1 MKKKYIVI
9 ITILSLISASNVYAE
24 TPSYDIETEN
34 NLDPIIE
41 RPKLEPAIE
50 SEDEK
55 SNESVVVKELTIEE
69 KIELLQKEI
78 EELKAENKKINK
90 TTNDMKDMAEKIKF
104 TVAGKIETGVTK
116 SDATNDEWEDI
127 SKSYFQLVFGA
138 KAKLNEQWSINWN
151 QKAKML
157 WRGNVGTGPSGKT
170 SGTWV
175 SNLTFD
181 GKNIKCLGGSD
192 VSVGK
197 FREHQI
203 TGYTLG
209 KLDMTGI
216 RISKDFKN
224 AGTKVKLVYG
234 RMPQNTPA
242 FRTPILNDGDNP
254 FIVATEVN
262 QNVGHNSV
270 IKAAYRR
277 VESTNSLSNIEV
289 GWYFP
294 ITEKVSGHA
303 VYMKGFLPSGSKPS
317 VTGESGYAFGL
328 NYGKFN
334 FNKPHSDQVY
344 LRYSKVPSDT
354 VIYSGE
360 RGTLNNYTWRLG
372 YKNVLSKGVI
382 FETYYEHFKSIETN
396 KTGQKI
402 GAILNFRVL

>member
-1 MKKKYIVI
+1 MKKSILALGI
-9 ITILSLISASNVYAE
+9 ITTLFGSSNVYASDNIE
-24 TPSYDIETEN
+24 ASADLEPMVEQKIETADKDTVVSKEE
-34 NLDPIIE
+34 PIV
-41 RPKLEPAIE
+41 K
-50 SEDEK
+50 
-55 SNESVVVKELTIEE
+55 KELTIDE
-69 KIELLQKEI
+69 KLDILQKEI
-78 EELKAENKKINK
+78 EELKLENKKLGK
-90 TTNDMKDMAEKIKF
+90 STTELERLSERIQF
-104 TVAGKIETGVTK
+104 IVAGKMETGATK
-116 SDATNDEWEDI
+116 SSDTNDEWEDI
-127 SKSYFQLVFGA
+127 SKSYFQLIFGA
-138 KAKLNEQWSINWN
+138 KAKLNDQWSINWN
-151 QKAKML
+151 QKAKLL
-157 WRGNVGTGPSGKT
+157 WRGNVGTGPSGKS

-181 GKNIKCLGGSD
+181 GKDIKCLGGSD
-192 VSVGK
+192 VSLGK
-197 FREHQI
+197 FREQQI

-234 RMPQNTPA
+234 RMPQNTPT
-242 FRTPILNDGDNP
+242 FRTPILNTGDNA
-254 FIVATEVN
+254 FIVATEVD
-262 QNVGHNSV
+262 QNVGHDSV

-317 VTGESGYAFGL
+317 VTGDSGYAFGL

-334 FNKPHSDQVY
+334 PNKPHSDQVY
-344 LRYSKVPSDT
+344 LRYSKVPSDI

-372 YKNVLSKGVI
+372 YKNVLSKGVT

>member
-1 MKKKYIVI
+1 MKKKYLVI
-9 ITILSLISASNVYAE
+9 TTILSLISASNVYAE
-24 TPSYDIETEN
+24 TPSYDIETSN
-34 NLDPIIE
+34 NLEPIIE
-41 RPKLEPAIE
+41 SSKSEPVIE
-50 SEDEK
+50 SKDEK
-55 SNESVVVKELTIEE
+55 SVETKELTIEE

-90 TTNDMKDMAEKIKF
+90 NTNDLKTMAEKIKF
-104 TVAGKIETGVTK
+104 SVAGKIETGVTK

-157 WRGNVGTGPSGKT
+157 WRGNVGTGPSGKS

-197 FREHQI
+197 FREQEI

-216 RISKDFKN
+216 KITKDFTN

-234 RMPQNTPA
+234 RMPQDTPS
-242 FRTPILNDGDNP
+242 FRTPILNPGDNA
-254 FIVATEVN
+254 FIVATEVD
-262 QNVGHNSV
+262 QTVGHNSV

-277 VESTNSLSNIEV
+277 VESTNSLSNVEV

-294 ITEKVSGHA
+294 IKDKWSGNA

-317 VTGESGYAFGL
+317 VTGDSGYAFGL
-328 NYGKFN
+328 TYGKFN
-334 FNKPHSDQVY
+334 PNKAHSDQVY

-354 VIYSGE
+354 VIYGGE
-360 RGTLNNYTWRLG
+360 RGVINNYTWRIG
-372 YKNVLSKGVI
+372 YANVLSKGVVLD
-382 FETYYEHFKSIETN
+382 TYYEHYKAIDTN

-402 GAILNFRVL
+402 GAMLNFRLL

>member
-1 MKKKYIVI
+1 MKKSILALGI
-9 ITILSLISASNVYAE
+9 IATLFGSSNVYA
-24 TPSYDIETEN
+24 SDNIEAST
-34 NLDPIIE
+34 D
-41 RPKLEPAIE
+41 LEPMIE
-50 SEDEK
+50 QKVETANKDTVTKEEPIVK
-55 SNESVVVKELTIEE
+55 KELTIDE
-69 KIELLQKEI
+69 KLDILQKEI
-78 EELKAENKKINK
+78 EELKLENKKLGK
-90 TTNDMKDMAEKIKF
+90 STTELERLSERIQF
-104 TVAGKIETGVTK
+104 IVAGKMETGATK
-116 SDATNDEWEDI
+116 SSDTNDEWEDI
-127 SKSYFQLVFGA
+127 SKSYFQLIFGA
-138 KAKLNEQWSINWN
+138 KAKLNDQWSINWN
-151 QKAKML
+151 QKAKLL
-157 WRGNVGTGPSGKT
+157 WRGNVGTGPSGKS

-181 GKNIKCLGGSD
+181 GKDIKCLGGSD

-197 FREHQI
+197 FREQQI

-242 FRTPILNDGDNP
+242 FRTPILNNGDNP
-254 FIVATEVN
+254 FIVATEVD
-262 QNVGHNSV
+262 QNVGHDSV

-317 VTGESGYAFGL
+317 VTGDSGYAFGL

-334 FNKPHSDQVY
+334 PNKPHSDQVY

-372 YKNVLSKGVI
+372 YKNVLSKGVT
-382 FETYYEHFKSIETN
+382 FETYYEHFKSIETT

>member
-1 MKKKYIVI
+1 MKKSILVLGI
-9 ITILSLISASNVYAE
+9 ITSIFSSSNVYASDNIE
-24 TPSYDIETEN
+24 ASADLEPMIEQKIETTSKE
-34 NLDPIIE
+34 DTVVSKEEPIV
-41 RPKLEPAIE
+41 K
-50 SEDEK
+50 
-55 SNESVVVKELTIEE
+55 KELTIDE
-69 KIELLQKEI
+69 KLDILQKEI
-78 EELKAENKKINK
+78 EDLKLENKKLGKSTSELERLSERIQF
-90 TTNDMKDMAEKIKF
+90 I
-104 TVAGKIETGVTK
+104 VAGKMETGATK
-116 SDATNDEWEDI
+116 SSDTNDEWEDI
-127 SKSYFQLVFGA
+127 NKSYFQLVFGA
-138 KAKLNEQWSINWN
+138 KAKLNDQWSINWN
-151 QKAKML
+151 QKAKLL
-157 WRGNVGTGPSGKT
+157 WRGNVGTGPSGKS

-181 GKNIKCLGGSD
+181 GKDIKCLGGSD

-242 FRTPILNDGDNP
+242 FRTPILNNGDNP
-254 FIVATEVN
+254 FIVATEVD
-262 QNVGHNSV
+262 QNVGHNSI

-317 VTGESGYAFGL
+317 VTGDSGYAFGL

-382 FETYYEHFKSIETN
+382 LETYYEHFKSIETN

>member
-1 MKKKYIVI
+1 MKKSILALGIIV
-9 ITILSLISASNVYAE
+9 TLFCSSNVYASDNIE
-24 TPSYDIETEN
+24 ASADLEPMVEQKIETTDKNVVSKEE
-34 NLDPIIE
+34 PII
-41 RPKLEPAIE
+41 K
-50 SEDEK
+50 
-55 SNESVVVKELTIEE
+55 KELTIDE
-69 KIELLQKEI
+69 KLDILQKEI
-78 EELKAENKKINK
+78 EELKLENKKLGKSTSELERLSERIQF
-90 TTNDMKDMAEKIKF
+90 I
-104 TVAGKIETGVTK
+104 VAGKMETGGTK
-116 SDATNDEWEDI
+116 SSATNDEWEDI
-127 SKSYFQLVFGA
+127 SKSYFQLIFGA
-138 KAKLNEQWSINWN
+138 KAKLNDQWSINWN
-151 QKAKML
+151 QKAKLL
-157 WRGNVGTGPSGKT
+157 WRGNVGTGPSGKS

-181 GKNIKCLGGSD
+181 GKDIKCLGGSD

-216 RISKDFKN
+216 RISKGFKN

-242 FRTPILNDGDNP
+242 FRTPILNTGDNP
-254 FIVATEVN
+254 VMVATEVD

-277 VESTNSLSNIEV
+277 LESTNSLSNIEV

-317 VTGESGYAFGL
+317 VTGDSGYAFGL

-334 FNKPHSDQVY
+334 PNKPHSDQVY

-354 VIYSGE
+354 AIYSGE

-382 FETYYEHFKSIETN
+382 LETYYEHFKSIETN

>member
-1 MKKKYIVI
+1 MKKSILALGIIV
-9 ITILSLISASNVYAE
+9 SLFGSSNVYASDNIE
-24 TPSYDIETEN
+24 ASADLEPMIEQKIETAAKE
-34 NLDPIIE
+34 DTVISKEEPIV
-41 RPKLEPAIE
+41 K
-50 SEDEK
+50 
-55 SNESVVVKELTIEE
+55 KELTIDE
-69 KIELLQKEI
+69 KLDILQKEI
-78 EELKAENKKINK
+78 EELKLENKKLGK
-90 TTNDMKDMAEKIKF
+90 STTELERLSERIQF
-104 TVAGKIETGVTK
+104 IVAGKMETGATK
-116 SDATNDEWEDI
+116 SSDTNDEWEDI
-127 SKSYFQLVFGA
+127 SKSYFQLIFGA
-138 KAKLNEQWSINWN
+138 KAKLNDQWSINWN
-151 QKAKML
+151 QKAKLL
-157 WRGNVGTGPSGKT
+157 WRGNVGTGPSGKS

-181 GKNIKCLGGSD
+181 GKDIKCLGGSD

-197 FREHQI
+197 FREQQI

-242 FRTPILNDGDNP
+242 FRTPILNNGDNA
-254 FIVATEVN
+254 FIVATEVD
-262 QNVGHNSV
+262 QNVGHDSV

-317 VTGESGYAFGL
+317 VTGDSGYAFGL

-334 FNKPHSDQVY
+334 PNKPHSDQVD

-372 YKNVLSKGVI
+372 YKNVLSKGVT

>member
-1 MKKKYIVI
+1 MKKSILALGI
-9 ITILSLISASNVYAE
+9 ITTLFSSSNVYASDSIE
-24 TPSYDIETEN
+24 ASTDLEPMIEQKIETGTKE
-34 NLDPIIE
+34 DTVVSKEEPIV
-41 RPKLEPAIE
+41 K
-50 SEDEK
+50 
-55 SNESVVVKELTIEE
+55 KELTIDE
-69 KIELLQKEI
+69 KLDILQKEI
-78 EELKAENKKINK
+78 EELKLENKKLGK
-90 TTNDMKDMAEKIKF
+90 STTELERLSERIQF
-104 TVAGKIETGVTK
+104 IVAGKMETGATK
-116 SDATNDEWEDI
+116 SGDTNDEWEDI

-138 KAKLNEQWSINWN
+138 KAKLNDQWSINWN
-151 QKAKML
+151 QKAKLL
-157 WRGNVGTGPSGKT
+157 WRGNVGTGPSGKS

-181 GKNIKCLGGSD
+181 GKDIKCLGGSD

-197 FREHQI
+197 FREQQI

-242 FRTPILNDGDNP
+242 FRTPILNNGDNP
-254 FIVATEVN
+254 FIVATEVD

-317 VTGESGYAFGL
+317 VTGDSGYAFGL

-334 FNKPHSDQVY
+334 PNKPHSDQVY

-372 YKNVLSKGVI
+372 YKNVLSKGVT
-382 FETYYEHFKSIETN
+382 FETYYEHFKSIESN

>member
-1 MKKKYIVI
+1 MKKSILALGIIVTLFCSSNAYASDNI
-9 ITILSLISASNVYAE
+9 EASADLEPMVE
-24 TPSYDIETEN
+24 QKIETADKDAVVSKEE
-34 NLDPIIE
+34 PII
-41 RPKLEPAIE
+41 K
-50 SEDEK
+50 
-55 SNESVVVKELTIEE
+55 KELTIDE
-69 KIELLQKEI
+69 KLDILQKEI
-78 EELKAENKKINK
+78 EELKLENKKLGK
-90 TTNDMKDMAEKIKF
+90 STTELERLSERIQF
-104 TVAGKIETGVTK
+104 IVAGKMETGATK
-116 SDATNDEWEDI
+116 SSDTNDEWEDI
-127 SKSYFQLVFGA
+127 SKSYFQLIFGA
-138 KAKLNEQWSINWN
+138 KAKLNDQWSINWN
-151 QKAKML
+151 QKAKLL
-157 WRGNVGTGPSGKT
+157 WRGNVGTGPSGKS

-181 GKNIKCLGGSD
+181 GKDIKCLGGSD

-242 FRTPILNDGDNP
+242 FRTPILNNGDNP
-254 FIVATEVN
+254 FIVATEVD

-317 VTGESGYAFGL
+317 VTGDSGYAFGL

-334 FNKPHSDQVY
+334 FNKPHTDQVY

-360 RGTLNNYTWRLG
+360 RGTVNNYTWRLG

-382 FETYYEHFKSIETN
+382 LETYYEHFKSIETN

>member
-1 MKKKYIVI
+1 MKKSILALGI
-9 ITILSLISASNVYAE
+9 IASILSSSNVYASDNIE
-24 TPSYDIETEN
+24 ASTDLEPMIEQKIETADKDIVVSKEE
-34 NLDPIIE
+34 PIV
-41 RPKLEPAIE
+41 K
-50 SEDEK
+50 
-55 SNESVVVKELTIEE
+55 KELTIDE
-69 KIELLQKEI
+69 KLDILQKEI
-78 EELKAENKKINK
+78 EELKLENKKLGK
-90 TTNDMKDMAEKIKF
+90 STTELERLNERIQF
-104 TVAGKIETGVTK
+104 IVAGKMETGATK
-116 SDATNDEWEDI
+116 SSATNDEWEDI
-127 SKSYFQLVFGA
+127 SKSYFQLIFGA
-138 KAKLNEQWSINWN
+138 KAKLNDQWSINWN
-151 QKAKML
+151 QKAKLL
-157 WRGNVGTGPSGKT
+157 WRGNVGTGPSGKS

-197 FREHQI
+197 FREQQI

-242 FRTPILNDGDNP
+242 FRTPILNNGDNP
-254 FIVATEVN
+254 FIVATEVD

-294 ITEKVSGHA
+294 ITEKISGHA

-317 VTGESGYAFGL
+317 VTGDSGYAFGL

-334 FNKPHSDQVY
+334 PNKPHTDQVY

-360 RGTLNNYTWRLG
+360 RGTVNNYTWRLG
-372 YKNVLSKGVI
+372 YKNVLSKGVT

>member
-1 MKKKYIVI
+1 MKKSILALGI
-9 ITILSLISASNVYAE
+9 ITSLFSSSNVYASDNIE
-24 TPSYDIETEN
+24 ASTDLEPMVEQKIETADKDTVVSKEE
-34 NLDPIIE
+34 PIV
-41 RPKLEPAIE
+41 K
-50 SEDEK
+50 
-55 SNESVVVKELTIEE
+55 KELTIDE
-69 KIELLQKEI
+69 KLDILQKEI
-78 EELKAENKKINK
+78 EELKLENKKLGK
-90 TTNDMKDMAEKIKF
+90 STTELERLSERIQF
-104 TVAGKIETGVTK
+104 IVAGKMETGATK
-116 SDATNDEWEDI
+116 SSDTNDEWEDI
-127 SKSYFQLVFGA
+127 SKSYFQLIFGA
-138 KAKLNEQWSINWN
+138 KAKLNDHWSINWN
-151 QKAKML
+151 QKAKLL
-157 WRGNVGTGPSGKT
+157 WRGNVGTGPSGKS

-181 GKNIKCLGGSD
+181 GKDIKCLGGSD

-242 FRTPILNDGDNP
+242 FRTPILNNGDNA
-254 FIVATEVN
+254 FIVATEVD
-262 QNVGHNSV
+262 QNVGHDSV

-317 VTGESGYAFGL
+317 VTGDSGYAFGL

-334 FNKPHSDQVY
+334 PNKPHSDQVY

-372 YKNVLSKGVI
+372 YKNVLSRGVT

>member
-1 MKKKYIVI
+1 MKKSILVLGI
-9 ITILSLISASNVYAE
+9 ITSLFSSSNVYASDNIE
-24 TPSYDIETEN
+24 ASTDLEPMVEQKIETADKDVVSKKE
-34 NLDPIIE
+34 PIV
-41 RPKLEPAIE
+41 K
-50 SEDEK
+50 
-55 SNESVVVKELTIEE
+55 KELTIDE
-69 KIELLQKEI
+69 KLDILQKEI
-78 EELKAENKKINK
+78 EELKLENKKLGK
-90 TTNDMKDMAEKIKF
+90 STTELERLSERIQF
-104 TVAGKIETGVTK
+104 IVAGKMETGATK
-116 SDATNDEWEDI
+116 SSDTNDEWEDI
-127 SKSYFQLVFGA
+127 SKSYFQLIFGA
-138 KAKLNEQWSINWN
+138 KAKLNDQWSINWN
-151 QKAKML
+151 QKAKLL
-157 WRGNVGTGPSGKT
+157 WRGNVGTGPSGKS

-181 GKNIKCLGGSD
+181 GKDIKCLGGSD

-242 FRTPILNDGDNP
+242 FRTPILNNGDNA
-254 FIVATEVN
+254 FIVATEVD
-262 QNVGHNSV
+262 QNVGHDSV

-317 VTGESGYAFGL
+317 VTGDSGYAFGL

-334 FNKPHSDQVY
+334 PNKPHSDQVY

-372 YKNVLSKGVI
+372 YKNVLSKGVTL
-382 FETYYEHFKSIETN
+382 ETYYEYFKSIETN

>member
-1 MKKKYIVI
+1 MKKSILALGI
-9 ITILSLISASNVYAE
+9 IASLFSSSNAYASDNIEASTDLEPMVE
-24 TPSYDIETEN
+24 QKIETVDKDIVPNEE
-34 NLDPIIE
+34 PIV
-41 RPKLEPAIE
+41 K
-50 SEDEK
+50 
-55 SNESVVVKELTIEE
+55 KELTIDE
-69 KIELLQKEI
+69 KLDILQKEI
-78 EELKAENKKINK
+78 EELKLENKKLGK
-90 TTNDMKDMAEKIKF
+90 STTELERLSERVQFI
-104 TVAGKIETGVTK
+104 VAGKMETGATK
-116 SDATNDEWEDI
+116 SSATNDEWEDI
-127 SKSYFQLVFGA
+127 SKSYFQLIFGA
-138 KAKLNEQWSINWN
+138 KAKLNDQWSINWN
-151 QKAKML
+151 QKAKLL
-157 WRGNVGTGPSGKT
+157 WRGNVGTGPSGKS

-181 GKNIKCLGGSD
+181 GKDIKCLGGSD

-242 FRTPILNDGDNP
+242 FRTPILNNGDNA
-254 FIVATEVN
+254 FIVATEVD
-262 QNVGHNSV
+262 QNVGHDSV

-317 VTGESGYAFGL
+317 VTGDSGYAFGL

-334 FNKPHSDQVY
+334 PNKPHSDQVY

-360 RGTLNNYTWRLG
+360 RGTVNNYTWRLG
-372 YKNVLSKGVI
+372 YKNVLSKGVT

-402 GAILNFRVL
+402 RAILNFRVL

>member
-1 MKKKYIVI
+1 MKKSILVLSI
-9 ITILSLISASNVYAE
+9 ITTLFSSSNVYASDNIE
-24 TPSYDIETEN
+24 ASTDLEPMVEQKIETVDKDIVPNEE
-34 NLDPIIE
+34 PIV
-41 RPKLEPAIE
+41 K
-50 SEDEK
+50 
-55 SNESVVVKELTIEE
+55 KELTIDE
-69 KIELLQKEI
+69 KLDILQKEI
-78 EELKAENKKINK
+78 EELKLENKKLGKSTSELERLSERIQF
-90 TTNDMKDMAEKIKF
+90 I
-104 TVAGKIETGVTK
+104 VAGKMETGATK
-116 SDATNDEWEDI
+116 SSATNDEWEDI
-127 SKSYFQLVFGA
+127 SKSYFQLIFGA
-138 KAKLNEQWSINWN
+138 KAKLNDQWSINWN
-151 QKAKML
+151 QKAKLL
-157 WRGNVGTGPSGKT
+157 WRGNVGTGPSGKS

-181 GKNIKCLGGSD
+181 GKDIKCLGGSD

-197 FREHQI
+197 FREQQI

-242 FRTPILNDGDNP
+242 FRTPILNNGDNA
-254 FIVATEVN
+254 FIVATEVD
-262 QNVGHNSV
+262 QNVGHDSV

-277 VESTNSLSNIEV
+277 VESTNSLSNVEV

-317 VTGESGYAFGL
+317 VTGDSGYAFGL

-334 FNKPHSDQVY
+334 PNKPHSDQVY

-372 YKNVLSKGVI
+372 YKNVLSKGVT

>member
-1 MKKKYIVI
+1 MKKSILVLGI
-9 ITILSLISASNVYAE
+9 ITSLFSSSNVYASDNIE
-24 TPSYDIETEN
+24 VSTDLEPMVEQKIETVDKDIVPNEE
-34 NLDPIIE
+34 PIV
-41 RPKLEPAIE
+41 K
-50 SEDEK
+50 
-55 SNESVVVKELTIEE
+55 KELTIDE
-69 KIELLQKEI
+69 KLDILQKEI
-78 EELKAENKKINK
+78 EELKLENKKLGKSTSELERLSERIQF
-90 TTNDMKDMAEKIKF
+90 I
-104 TVAGKIETGVTK
+104 VAGKMETGATK
-116 SDATNDEWEDI
+116 SSATNDEWEDI

-138 KAKLNEQWSINWN
+138 KAKLNDQWSINWN
-151 QKAKML
+151 QKAKLL
-157 WRGNVGTGPSGKT
+157 WRGNIGTGPSGKS

-181 GKNIKCLGGSD
+181 GKDIKCLGGSD

-242 FRTPILNDGDNP
+242 FRTPILNNGDNA
-254 FIVATEVN
+254 FIVATEVD
-262 QNVGHNSV
+262 QNVGHDSV

-317 VTGESGYAFGL
+317 VTGDSGYAFGL

-334 FNKPHSDQVY
+334 FNKPHTDQVY

-360 RGTLNNYTWRLG
+360 RGTVNNYTWRLG

-382 FETYYEHFKSIETN
+382 LETYYEHFKSIETN

>member
-1 MKKKYIVI
+1 MKKSILTLGI
-9 ITILSLISASNVYAE
+9 IATLFGSSNVYA
-24 TPSYDIETEN
+24 SDNIETSTDLEPMIEQKIETT
-34 NLDPIIE
+34 DKDTVVSKEEPII
-41 RPKLEPAIE
+41 K
-50 SEDEK
+50 
-55 SNESVVVKELTIEE
+55 KELTIDE
-69 KIELLQKEI
+69 KLDILQKEI
-78 EELKAENKKINK
+78 EELKLENKKLGK
-90 TTNDMKDMAEKIKF
+90 STTELERLSERVQFI
-104 TVAGKIETGVTK
+104 VAGKMETGATK
-116 SDATNDEWEDI
+116 SSDTNDEWEDI
-127 SKSYFQLVFGA
+127 SKSYFQLIFGA
-138 KAKLNEQWSINWN
+138 KAKLNDQWSINWN
-151 QKAKML
+151 QKAKLL
-157 WRGNVGTGPSGKT
+157 WRGNVGTGPSGKS

-181 GKNIKCLGGSD
+181 GKDIKCLGGSD

-197 FREHQI
+197 FREQQI

-242 FRTPILNDGDNP
+242 FRTPILNTGDNP
-254 FIVATEVN
+254 FIVATEVD

-294 ITEKVSGHA
+294 ITEKVSGRA

-334 FNKPHSDQVY
+334 PNKPHTDQVY

-372 YKNVLSKGVI
+372 YKNVLSKGVT

>member
-1 MKKKYIVI
+1 MKKSILALGI
-9 ITILSLISASNVYAE
+9 IASLFSSSNVYASDNIE
-24 TPSYDIETEN
+24 ASVDLEPMVEQKIETADKDVVSKEE
-34 NLDPIIE
+34 PIV
-41 RPKLEPAIE
+41 K
-50 SEDEK
+50 
-55 SNESVVVKELTIEE
+55 KELTIDE
-69 KIELLQKEI
+69 KLDILQKEI
-78 EELKAENKKINK
+78 EELKLENKKLGK
-90 TTNDMKDMAEKIKF
+90 STTELERLSERIQF
-104 TVAGKIETGVTK
+104 IVAGKMETGATK
-116 SDATNDEWEDI
+116 SSDTNDEWEDI
-127 SKSYFQLVFGA
+127 SKSYFQLIFGA
-138 KAKLNEQWSINWN
+138 KAKLNDQWSINWN
-151 QKAKML
+151 QKAKLL
-157 WRGNVGTGPSGKT
+157 WRGNVGTGPSCKS

-181 GKNIKCLGGSD
+181 GKDIKCLGGSD

-242 FRTPILNDGDNP
+242 FRTPILNNGDNA
-254 FIVATEVN
+254 FIVATEVD

-317 VTGESGYAFGL
+317 VTGDSGYAFGL

-334 FNKPHSDQVY
+334 PNKPHSDQVY

-372 YKNVLSKGVI
+372 YKNVLSKGVT

>member
-1 MKKKYIVI
+1 MKESILALGIIV
-9 ITILSLISASNVYAE
+9 SLFSSSNVYASDNIE
-24 TPSYDIETEN
+24 ASADLEPMIEQKIETTDKE
-34 NLDPIIE
+34 DAVVTKEEPIV
-41 RPKLEPAIE
+41 K
-50 SEDEK
+50 
-55 SNESVVVKELTIEE
+55 KELTIDE
-69 KIELLQKEI
+69 KLDILQKEI
-78 EELKAENKKINK
+78 EELKLENKKLGK
-90 TTNDMKDMAEKIKF
+90 STSELEKLSERIQF
-104 TVAGKIETGVTK
+104 IVAGKIETGATK
-116 SDATNDEWEDI
+116 SSDTNDEWEDI

-138 KAKLNEQWSINWN
+138 KAKLNDQWSINWN
-151 QKAKML
+151 QKAKLL
-157 WRGNVGTGPSGKT
+157 WRGNVGTGPSGKS

-181 GKNIKCLGGSD
+181 GKDIKCLGGSD

-234 RMPQNTPA
+234 RMPQNTPE

-254 FIVATEVN
+254 FIVATEVD

-334 FNKPHSDQVY
+334 FNKPHTDQVY

-372 YKNVLSKGVI
+372 YKNVLSKGVT

>member
-1 MKKKYIVI
+1 MKKSILVLGI
-9 ITILSLISASNVYAE
+9 ITSLFSSSNVYASDNIE
-24 TPSYDIETEN
+24 ASTDLEPIVEPKIETADKDVVSKEE
-34 NLDPIIE
+34 PIV
-41 RPKLEPAIE
+41 K
-50 SEDEK
+50 
-55 SNESVVVKELTIEE
+55 KELTIDE
-69 KIELLQKEI
+69 KLDILQKEI
-78 EELKAENKKINK
+78 EELKLENKKLGK
-90 TTNDMKDMAEKIKF
+90 STTELERLSERIQF
-104 TVAGKIETGVTK
+104 IVAGKMETGATK
-116 SDATNDEWEDI
+116 SSDTNDEWEDI
-127 SKSYFQLVFGA
+127 SKSYFQLIFGA
-138 KAKLNEQWSINWN
+138 KAKLNDQWSINWN
-151 QKAKML
+151 QKAKLL
-157 WRGNVGTGPSGKT
+157 WRGNVGTGPSGKS

-181 GKNIKCLGGSD
+181 GKDIKCLGGSD

-197 FREHQI
+197 FREQQI

-242 FRTPILNDGDNP
+242 FRTPILNNGDNT
-254 FIVATEVN
+254 FIVATEVD
-262 QNVGHNSV
+262 QNVGHDSV

-277 VESTNSLSNIEV
+277 VESTNSLSNVEV

-317 VTGESGYAFGL
+317 VTGDSGYAFGL

-334 FNKPHSDQVY
+334 PNKPHSDQVY

-372 YKNVLSKGVI
+372 YKNVLSKGVT

>member
-1 MKKKYIVI
+1 MKKSVLVFGI
-9 ITILSLISASNVYAE
+9 IASLFSSSNVYASDNIE
-24 TPSYDIETEN
+24 ASADLEPMIEQKIETT
-34 NLDPIIE
+34 D
-41 RPKLEPAIE
+41 K
-50 SEDEK
+50 EDTVV
-55 SNESVVVKELTIEE
+55 SNEEPIVKKELTIDE
-69 KIELLQKEI
+69 KLDILQKEI
-78 EELKAENKKINK
+78 EELKLENKKLGK
-90 TTNDMKDMAEKIKF
+90 STTELERLSERIQF
-104 TVAGKIETGVTK
+104 IVAGKMETSATK
-116 SDATNDEWEDI
+116 SSDTNDEWEDI
-127 SKSYFQLVFGA
+127 SKSYFQLIFGA
-138 KAKLNEQWSINWN
+138 KAKLNDQWSINWN
-151 QKAKML
+151 QKAKLL
-157 WRGNVGTGPSGKT
+157 WRGNVGTGPSGKS

-181 GKNIKCLGGSD
+181 GKDIKCLGGSD

-242 FRTPILNDGDNP
+242 FRTPILNTGDNP
-254 FIVATEVN
+254 FIVATEVD

-334 FNKPHSDQVY
+334 PNKPHSDQVY

-372 YKNVLSKGVI
+372 YQNVLSKGVI
-382 FETYYEHFKSIETN
+382 LETYYEHFKSIETN

>member
-1 MKKKYIVI
+1 MNKKYLVF
-9 ITILSLISASNVYAE
+9 ITILSLISASNAYAE
-24 TPSYDIETEN
+24 TPSYDIETN
-34 NLDPIIE
+34 NDLEPIIE
-41 RPKLEPAIE
+41 SSKSEPVSE
-50 SEDEK
+50 SKDEK
-55 SNESVVVKELTIEE
+55 STDTKELTIEE

-90 TTNDMKDMAEKIKF
+90 TTNDLKTMTEKIKF

-127 SKSYFQLVFGA
+127 NKSYFQLIFGA

-157 WRGNVGTGPSGKT
+157 WRGNVGTGPSGKS

-197 FREHQI
+197 FREQQI

-216 RISKDFKN
+216 KITKDFTN

-234 RMPQNTPA
+234 RMPQDTPS
-242 FRTPILNDGDNP
+242 FRTPILNPGDNV
-254 FIVATEVN
+254 FIVTTEVD
-262 QNVGHNSV
+262 QTVGHNSV

-277 VESTNSLSNIEV
+277 VESTNSLSNVEV

-294 ITEKVSGHA
+294 IKDKWSGNA

-317 VTGESGYAFGL
+317 ATGDTGYAFGL
-328 NYGKFN
+328 TYGKFN
-334 FNKPHSDQVY
+334 PNKAHSDQVY

-354 VIYSGE
+354 VIYGGE
-360 RGTLNNYTWRLG
+360 RGVINNYTWRIG
-372 YKNVLSKGVI
+372 YTNALSKGVVLD
-382 FETYYEHFKSIETN
+382 TYYEHYKAIDTN

-402 GAILNFRVL
+402 GAMLNFRLL

>member
-1 MKKKYIVI
+1 MKKSILALGI
-9 ITILSLISASNVYAE
+9 IATLFGSSNVYASDNIE
-24 TPSYDIETEN
+24 ASADLEPMIEQKIETADKDAIVSKEE
-34 NLDPIIE
+34 PIV
-41 RPKLEPAIE
+41 K
-50 SEDEK
+50 
-55 SNESVVVKELTIEE
+55 KELTIDE
-69 KIELLQKEI
+69 KLDILQKEI
-78 EELKAENKKINK
+78 EELKLENKKLGK
-90 TTNDMKDMAEKIKF
+90 STTELERLSERIQF
-104 TVAGKIETGVTK
+104 IVAGKVETGATK
-116 SDATNDEWEDI
+116 SSATNDEWEDI
-127 SKSYFQLVFGA
+127 SKSYFQLIFGA
-138 KAKLNEQWSINWN
+138 KAKLNDQWSINWN
-151 QKAKML
+151 QKAKLL
-157 WRGNVGTGPSGKT
+157 WRGNVGTGPSGKS

-181 GKNIKCLGGSD
+181 GKDIKCLGGSD

-242 FRTPILNDGDNP
+242 FRTPILNTGDNA
-254 FIVATEVN
+254 FIVSTEID
-262 QNVGHNSV
+262 QNVGHDSV

-294 ITEKVSGHA
+294 ITEKVSGRA

-317 VTGESGYAFGL
+317 VTGDSGYAFGL

-334 FNKPHSDQVY
+334 PNKPHSDQVY

-372 YKNVLSKGVI
+372 YKNVLSKGVT

-402 GAILNFRVL
+402 GAILNFRVI

>member
-1 MKKKYIVI
+1 MKKSILVLGI
-9 ITILSLISASNVYAE
+9 ITSLFSSSNVYASDNIE
-24 TPSYDIETEN
+24 ASTDLEPMIEQKIETTDTKET
-34 NLDPIIE
+34 I
-41 RPKLEPAIE
+41 
-50 SEDEK
+50 
-55 SNESVVVKELTIEE
+55 SNEEPIVKKELTIDE
-69 KIELLQKEI
+69 KLDILQKEI
-78 EELKAENKKINK
+78 EELKLENKKLGK
-90 TTNDMKDMAEKIKF
+90 STTELERLSERIQF
-104 TVAGKIETGVTK
+104 IVAGKMETGATK
-116 SDATNDEWEDI
+116 SSDTNDEWEDI
-127 SKSYFQLVFGA
+127 SKSYFQLIFGA
-138 KAKLNEQWSINWN
+138 KAKLNDQWSINWN
-151 QKAKML
+151 QKAKLL
-157 WRGNVGTGPSGKT
+157 WRGNVGTGPSGKS

-181 GKNIKCLGGSD
+181 GKDIKCLGGSD

-197 FREHQI
+197 FREQQI

-254 FIVATEVN
+254 FIVATEVD

-317 VTGESGYAFGL
+317 VTGDSGYAFGL

-334 FNKPHSDQVY
+334 SNKPHSDQVY

-382 FETYYEHFKSIETN
+382 LETYYEHFKSIETN

>member
-1 MKKKYIVI
+1 MKKSILALGIIV
-9 ITILSLISASNVYAE
+9 SLFGSSNVYASDNIE
-24 TPSYDIETEN
+24 ASADLEPMIEQKIETADKDTIVSKEE
-34 NLDPIIE
+34 PIV
-41 RPKLEPAIE
+41 K
-50 SEDEK
+50 
-55 SNESVVVKELTIEE
+55 KELTIDE
-69 KIELLQKEI
+69 KLDILQKEI
-78 EELKAENKKINK
+78 EELKLENKKLGK
-90 TTNDMKDMAEKIKF
+90 STTELERLSERIQF
-104 TVAGKIETGVTK
+104 IVAGKMETGATK
-116 SDATNDEWEDI
+116 SSDTNDEWEDI
-127 SKSYFQLVFGA
+127 SKSYFQLIFGA
-138 KAKLNEQWSINWN
+138 KAKLNDQWSINWN
-151 QKAKML
+151 QKAKLL
-157 WRGNVGTGPSGKT
+157 WRGNVGTGPSGKS

-181 GKNIKCLGGSD
+181 GKDIKCLGGSD

-197 FREHQI
+197 FREQQI

-242 FRTPILNDGDNP
+242 FRTPILNNGDNA
-254 FIVATEVN
+254 FIVATEVD
-262 QNVGHNSV
+262 QNVGHDSV

-317 VTGESGYAFGL
+317 VTGDSGYAFGL

-334 FNKPHSDQVY
+334 PNKPHSDQVY

-372 YKNVLSKGVI
+372 YKNVLSKGVT

>member
-1 MKKKYIVI
+1 MKKSILALGI
-9 ITILSLISASNVYAE
+9 IASLFSSSNVYASDNIE
-24 TPSYDIETEN
+24 VSTDLEPMIEQKIETTDKDTVLSKEE
-34 NLDPIIE
+34 PIV
-41 RPKLEPAIE
+41 K
-50 SEDEK
+50 
-55 SNESVVVKELTIEE
+55 KELTIDE
-69 KIELLQKEI
+69 KLDILQKEI
-78 EELKAENKKINK
+78 EELKLENKKLGK
-90 TTNDMKDMAEKIKF
+90 STTELERLSERIQF
-104 TVAGKIETGVTK
+104 IVAGKMETGATK
-116 SDATNDEWEDI
+116 SSATNDEWEDI
-127 SKSYFQLVFGA
+127 SKSYFQLIFGA
-138 KAKLNEQWSINWN
+138 KAKLNDQWSINWN
-151 QKAKML
+151 QKAKLL
-157 WRGNVGTGPSGKT
+157 WRGNVGTGPSGKS

-181 GKNIKCLGGSD
+181 GKDIKCLGGSD

-242 FRTPILNDGDNP
+242 FRTPILNNGDNA
-254 FIVATEVN
+254 FIVATEVD
-262 QNVGHNSV
+262 QNVGHDSV

-334 FNKPHSDQVY
+334 PNKPHTDQVY

-372 YKNVLSKGVI
+372 YKNALSKGVTL
-382 FETYYEHFKSIETN
+382 ETYYEHFKSIETN

>member
-1 MKKKYIVI
+1 MKKSILVLGI
-9 ITILSLISASNVYAE
+9 ITSLFNSSNVFA
-24 TPSYDIETEN
+24 SDNIETSTY
-34 NLDPIIE
+34 
-41 RPKLEPAIE
+41 LEPIVEQKIE
-50 SEDEK
+50 TTDTKETI
-55 SNESVVVKELTIEE
+55 SNEEPIVKKELTIDE
-69 KIELLQKEI
+69 KLDILQKEI
-78 EELKAENKKINK
+78 EELKLENKKLGK
-90 TTNDMKDMAEKIKF
+90 STTELERLSERIQF
-104 TVAGKIETGVTK
+104 IVAGKMETSATK
-116 SDATNDEWEDI
+116 SSDTNDEWEDI
-127 SKSYFQLVFGA
+127 SKSYFQLIFGA
-138 KAKLNEQWSINWN
+138 KAKLNDQWSINWN
-151 QKAKML
+151 QKAKLL
-157 WRGNVGTGPSGKT
+157 WRGNVGTGPSGKS

-181 GKNIKCLGGSD
+181 GKDIKCLGGSD

-242 FRTPILNDGDNP
+242 FRTPILNNGDNA
-254 FIVATEVN
+254 FIVATEVD
-262 QNVGHNSV
+262 QNIGHDSV

-294 ITEKVSGHA
+294 ITKKVSGHA

-334 FNKPHSDQVY
+334 PNKPHSDQVY

-372 YKNVLSKGVI
+372 YKNVLSKGVT

>member
-1 MKKKYIVI
+1 MKKSILALGIIV
-9 ITILSLISASNVYAE
+9 TLFCSSNVYA
-24 TPSYDIETEN
+24 SDNIEASADLE
-34 NLDPIIE
+34 PIIE
-41 RPKLEPAIE
+41 QKIETADKDVIVSKEEPIV
-50 SEDEK
+50 K
-55 SNESVVVKELTIEE
+55 KELTIDE
-69 KIELLQKEI
+69 KLDVLQKEI
-78 EELKAENKKINK
+78 EELKLENKKLGK
-90 TTNDMKDMAEKIKF
+90 STTELERLSKRIQF
-104 TVAGKIETGVTK
+104 IVAGKIETGATK
-116 SDATNDEWEDI
+116 SSDTNDEWEDI

-138 KAKLNEQWSINWN
+138 KAKLNDQWSINWN
-151 QKAKML
+151 QKAKLL
-157 WRGNVGTGPSGKT
+157 WRGNVGTGPSGKS

-181 GKNIKCLGGSD
+181 GKDIKCLGGSD

-224 AGTKVKLVYG
+224 AGTKVKFVYG
-234 RMPQNTPA
+234 RMPQNTPT

-254 FIVATEVN
+254 FIVATEVD

-317 VTGESGYAFGL
+317 VTGDSGYAFGL

-334 FNKPHSDQVY
+334 FNKPHTDQVY

-382 FETYYEHFKSIETN
+382 LETYYEHFKSIETN

>member
-1 MKKKYIVI
+1 MKKSILVLGI
-9 ITILSLISASNVYAE
+9 ITSLFSSSNVYASDNIE
-24 TPSYDIETEN
+24 ASADLEPMIEQKIETADKDTVVSKEE
-34 NLDPIIE
+34 PII
-41 RPKLEPAIE
+41 K
-50 SEDEK
+50 
-55 SNESVVVKELTIEE
+55 KELTIDE
-69 KIELLQKEI
+69 KLDILQKEI
-78 EELKAENKKINK
+78 EELKLENKKLGK
-90 TTNDMKDMAEKIKF
+90 STTELERLSERIQF
-104 TVAGKIETGVTK
+104 IVAGKMETGATK
-116 SDATNDEWEDI
+116 SSDTNDEWEDI
-127 SKSYFQLVFGA
+127 SKSYFQLIFGA
-138 KAKLNEQWSINWN
+138 KAKLNDQWSINWN
-151 QKAKML
+151 QKAKLL
-157 WRGNVGTGPSGKT
+157 WRGNVGTGPTGKS

-181 GKNIKCLGGSD
+181 GKDIKCLGGSD

-254 FIVATEVN
+254 FIVATEVD

-294 ITEKVSGHA
+294 ITEKVSGNA

-317 VTGESGYAFGL
+317 VTGDSGYAFGL

-344 LRYSKVPSDT
+344 LRYSKVPNDT

-382 FETYYEHFKSIETN
+382 LETYYEHFKSIETN

>member
-1 MKKKYIVI
+1 MNKKYLVLT
-9 ITILSLISASNVYAE
+9 TILSLISASNVYAE
-24 TPSYDIETEN
+24 TPSYDIETKN
-34 NLDPIIE
+34 D
-41 RPKLEPAIE
+41 LEPIVE
-50 SEDEK
+50 SSKSESVTESKDEK
-55 SNESVVVKELTIEE
+55 SIETKELTIEE

-90 TTNDMKDMAEKIKF
+90 NTNDLKTMAEKIKF

-127 SKSYFQLVFGA
+127 NKSYFQLIFGA

-157 WRGNVGTGPSGKT
+157 WRGNVGTGPSGKS

-181 GKNIKCLGGSD
+181 GKDIKCLGGSD

-197 FREHQI
+197 FREQQI

-216 RISKDFKN
+216 KLTKDFTN

-234 RMPQNTPA
+234 RMPQDTPS
-242 FRTPILNDGDNP
+242 FRTPILNPGDNA
-254 FIVATEVN
+254 FIVATEVD
-262 QNVGHNSV
+262 QTVGHNSI

-277 VESTNSLSNIEV
+277 VESTNSLSNVEV

-294 ITEKVSGHA
+294 IKDKWSGNS

-317 VTGESGYAFGL
+317 VTGDTGYAFGL
-328 NYGKFN
+328 TYGKFN
-334 FNKPHSDQVY
+334 PNKAHSDQVY

-354 VIYSGE
+354 VIYGGE
-360 RGTLNNYTWRLG
+360 RGVINNYTWRIG
-372 YKNVLSKGVI
+372 YTNVLSKGVVLD
-382 FETYYEHFKSIETN
+382 TYYEHYKAIDTN

-402 GAILNFRVL
+402 GAMLNFRVL

>member
-1 MKKKYIVI
+1 MKKSILTLGI
-9 ITILSLISASNVYAE
+9 IATLFSSSNVYA
-24 TPSYDIETEN
+24 SDNIETSTDLEPMIEQKIETT
-34 NLDPIIE
+34 DKDTVVSKEEPII
-41 RPKLEPAIE
+41 K
-50 SEDEK
+50 
-55 SNESVVVKELTIEE
+55 KELTIDE
-69 KIELLQKEI
+69 KLDILQKEI
-78 EELKAENKKINK
+78 EELKLENKKLGK
-90 TTNDMKDMAEKIKF
+90 STTELERLSERVQFI
-104 TVAGKIETGVTK
+104 VAGKMETGATK
-116 SDATNDEWEDI
+116 SSDTNDEWEDI
-127 SKSYFQLVFGA
+127 SKSYFQLIFGA
-138 KAKLNEQWSINWN
+138 KAKLNDQWSINWN
-151 QKAKML
+151 QKAKLL
-157 WRGNVGTGPSGKT
+157 WRGNVGTGPSGKS

-181 GKNIKCLGGSD
+181 GKDIKYLGGSD

-197 FREHQI
+197 FREQQI

-242 FRTPILNDGDNP
+242 FRTPILNTGDNP
-254 FIVATEVN
+254 FIVATEVD

-334 FNKPHSDQVY
+334 PNKPHTDQVY

-372 YKNVLSKGVI
+372 YKNVLSKGVT

>member
-1 MKKKYIVI
+1 MNKKCL
-9 ITILSLISASNVYAE
+9 TIATVLSLISASNVYAE
-24 TPSYDIETEN
+24 TPSYDIETN
-34 NLDPIIE
+34 NDLEPIIE
-41 RPKLEPAIE
+41 SSKSEQVIE
-50 SEDEK
+50 SKDEK
-55 SNESVVVKELTIEE
+55 TVETKELTIEE

-90 TTNDMKDMAEKIKF
+90 STNDLKTMAEKIKF
-104 TVAGKIETGVTK
+104 SVAGKIETGVSK

-157 WRGNVGTGPSGKT
+157 WRGNVGTGPSGKS

-181 GKNIKCLGGSD
+181 GKDIKCLGGSD

-197 FREHQI
+197 FREQQI

-216 RISKDFKN
+216 KITKDFTN

-234 RMPQNTPA
+234 RMPQDTPS
-242 FRTPILNDGDNP
+242 FRTPILNPGDNA
-254 FIVATEVN
+254 FIVATEVD
-262 QNVGHNSV
+262 QTVGHNSV
-270 IKAAYRR
+270 IKTAYRR
-277 VESTNSLSNIEV
+277 VESTNSLSNVEV

-294 ITEKVSGHA
+294 IKDKWSGNA

-317 VTGESGYAFGL
+317 VTGDSGYAFGL
-328 NYGKFN
+328 TYGKFN
-334 FNKPHSDQVY
+334 PNKAHSDQVY

-354 VIYSGE
+354 VIYGGE
-360 RGTLNNYTWRLG
+360 RGVINNYTWRIG
-372 YKNVLSKGVI
+372 YTNVLSKGVVLD
-382 FETYYEHFKSIETN
+382 TYYEHYKAIDTN

-402 GAILNFRVL
+402 GAMLNFRLL

>member
-1 MKKKYIVI
+1 MKKS
-9 ITILSLISASNVYAE
+9 ILSLGIIAALFSSSNVYASDNIE
-24 TPSYDIETEN
+24 ASADLEPMIEQKIETADKDAVVSKEE
-34 NLDPIIE
+34 PIV
-41 RPKLEPAIE
+41 K
-50 SEDEK
+50 
-55 SNESVVVKELTIEE
+55 KELTIDE
-69 KIELLQKEI
+69 KLDMLQKEI
-78 EELKAENKKINK
+78 EELKLENKKLGK
-90 TTNDMKDMAEKIKF
+90 STTELERLSERIQF
-104 TVAGKIETGVTK
+104 IVAGKMETGVTK
-116 SDATNDEWEDI
+116 SSDTNDEWEDI
-127 SKSYFQLVFGA
+127 NKSYFQLVFGA
-138 KAKLNEQWSINWN
+138 KAKLNDQWSINWN
-151 QKAKML
+151 QKAKLL
-157 WRGNVGTGPSGKT
+157 WRGNVGTGPSGKS

-181 GKNIKCLGGSD
+181 GKDIKCLGGSD

-242 FRTPILNDGDNP
+242 FRTPILNDGDNA
-254 FIVATEVN
+254 FIVATEVD

-317 VTGESGYAFGL
+317 ITGDSGYAFGL

-372 YKNVLSKGVI
+372 YKNVLSKGVT

>member
-1 MKKKYIVI
+1 MKKSILALGI
-9 ITILSLISASNVYAE
+9 IASLCSSSNVYASDNIE
-24 TPSYDIETEN
+24 ASVDLEPMVEQKIETADKDVVSKEE
-34 NLDPIIE
+34 PIV
-41 RPKLEPAIE
+41 K
-50 SEDEK
+50 
-55 SNESVVVKELTIEE
+55 KELTIDE
-69 KIELLQKEI
+69 KLDILQKEI
-78 EELKAENKKINK
+78 EELKLENKKLGK
-90 TTNDMKDMAEKIKF
+90 STTELKRLSERIQF
-104 TVAGKIETGVTK
+104 IVAGKMETGATK
-116 SDATNDEWEDI
+116 SSDTNDEWEDI
-127 SKSYFQLVFGA
+127 SKSYFQLIFGA
-138 KAKLNEQWSINWN
+138 KAKLNDQWSINWN
-151 QKAKML
+151 QKAKLL
-157 WRGNVGTGPSGKT
+157 WRGNVGTGPSGKS

-181 GKNIKCLGGSD
+181 GKDIKCLGGSD

-242 FRTPILNDGDNP
+242 FRTPILNNGDNA
-254 FIVATEVN
+254 FIVATEVD
-262 QNVGHNSV
+262 QNVGHDSV

-317 VTGESGYAFGL
+317 VTGDSGYAFGL

-334 FNKPHSDQVY
+334 PNKPHSDQVY

-372 YKNVLSKGVI
+372 YKNVLSKGVT